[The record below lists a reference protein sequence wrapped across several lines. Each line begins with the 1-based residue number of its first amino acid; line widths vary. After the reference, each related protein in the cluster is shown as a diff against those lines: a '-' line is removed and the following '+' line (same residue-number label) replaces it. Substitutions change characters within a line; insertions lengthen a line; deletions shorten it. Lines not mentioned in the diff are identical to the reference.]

1 VQESLLF
8 IAWYVLYVCVV
19 LFGGRFVPAL
29 ATTWVDHAHDG
40 GAIAGAAAG
49 AGGGGGGGALRLVA
63 ADVEM
68 ATLSPGREGAGGGG
82 GGADGGG
89 GNGEG
94 GGAPTAAD
102 GHRIDTRRGRT
113 AEQRV
118 ALSTSVK
125 RAARA
130 GAAGGGSG
138 LRGDGDGHDSGDEA
152 PDRALPP
159 SRAAAAWAAAESA
172 NGGGASSSGNSSS
185 SHAAAVSPTSG
196 DPGSGSSGAGAGASD
211 EPQTYPQQLR
221 TWAIT
226 YSGIRD
232 PHVMRWALPFTAPV
246 RLALSL
252 TMVRS
257 FSHARCMPRS
267 MPRARL

>member
-1 VQESLLF
+1 
-8 IAWYVLYVCVV
+8 VLYVCVV
-19 LFGGRFVPAL
+19 LFGGRYVPAL
-29 ATTWVDHAHDG
+29 ATQWVDHGEG
-40 GAIAGAAAG
+40 GTAGAAG
-49 AGGGGGGGALRLVA
+49 AGGAGGGGGALRLVA

-68 ATLSPGREGAGGGG
+68 ATLSPGREGGGAGGGAG
-82 GGADGGG
+82 TDVGVGVGV
-89 GNGEG
+89 GEG
-94 GGAPTAAD
+94 GTPTEAD
-102 GHRIDTRRGRT
+102 AQRIDTRRGRT

-125 RAARA
+125 RAPRGGA
-130 GAAGGGSG
+130 GAGGG

-152 PDRALPP
+152 PDRALPV

-172 NGGGASSSGNSSS
+172 AGGGG
-185 SHAAAVSPTSG
+185 G
-196 DPGSGSSGAGAGASD
+196 GGGAGASSGNGHAAAAVTPPAGD
-211 EPQTYPQQLR
+211 AGGGSDDASDAPQTYPQQLR

-252 TMVRS
+252 TMARS
-257 FSHARCMPRS
+257 PCHPCASCIHAAMPVC
-267 MPRARL
+267 PHV